1 MQVNYRIITEL
12 SILAQCDPSTRFNPY
27 ARPDKGKG
35 EKPSKPNTGQ
45 DTKQSSKSELFQ
57 HLFKNRFDFFPI
69 PFTLPT
75 KLKKPYRTLMNSSIE
90 KLVTYIN
97 KHIPEA
103 SNRMVLV
110 EHVLEIRSLYIN
122 DLEKHNNTLEELIQA
137 KKKIRALE
145 EQLRLSY

>member
-1 MQVNYRIITEL
+1 
-12 SILAQCDPSTRFNPY
+12 
-27 ARPDKGKG
+27 
-35 EKPSKPNTGQ
+35 
-45 DTKQSSKSELFQ
+45 
-57 HLFKNRFDFFPI
+57 
-69 PFTLPT
+69 
-75 KLKKPYRTLMNSSIE
+75 MNSSIE

-103 SNRMVLV
+103 ANRMVLV
-110 EHVLEIRSLYIN
+110 EHVLEIRNLYIN